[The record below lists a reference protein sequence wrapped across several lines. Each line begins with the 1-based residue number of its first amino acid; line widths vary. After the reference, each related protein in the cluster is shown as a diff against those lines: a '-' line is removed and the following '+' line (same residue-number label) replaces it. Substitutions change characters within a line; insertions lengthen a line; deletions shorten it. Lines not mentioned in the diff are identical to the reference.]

1 MPSKKTRYMKL
12 DTDEEN
18 VHEEE
23 EDEDEAPPARVHLHS
38 SQYVKG
44 DRL

>member
-1 MPSKKTRYMKL
+1 MKL

-18 VHEEE
+18 VG
-23 EDEDEAPPARVHLHS
+23 EDEEDEAPPARVQLQT

-44 DRL
+44 VVSA